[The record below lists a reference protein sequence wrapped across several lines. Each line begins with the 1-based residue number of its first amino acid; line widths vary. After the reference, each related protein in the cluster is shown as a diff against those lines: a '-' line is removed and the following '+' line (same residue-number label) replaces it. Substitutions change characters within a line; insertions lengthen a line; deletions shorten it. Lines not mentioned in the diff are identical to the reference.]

1 LVIDSDVHCAAPDL
15 GDILPFLN
23 EQWREY
29 IAENGFRVPATVPYT
44 YPRWLPQVATSPES
58 TTLDQLR
65 RHVLDRS
72 DYAVLNCYYGLE
84 PVRHPFFA
92 SAMAA
97 ALNDWMRSR
106 WLDQDDRLLGS
117 IVVTPQH
124 ADLAAAEIDR
134 VAEDSRFVQVLLPV
148 RSWEAYG
155 NRRYAMIWEAAARHD
170 LAVAIHFGG
179 WAGNPP
185 SGAGWLDSYV
195 EEYAAVAQVFEAQV
209 SSLVVEGIFETH
221 PRLRVVLLESGW
233 TWLPAL
239 VWRLD
244 KEWRSQ
250 RREVPW
256 IKRPPSEY
264 VRQHVRATIQ
274 PLDVPAQASQLA
286 ELLVQLGSDEML
298 MYSSD
303 YPHDHASDSEQLFS
317 VVSPEQAQRVRWDNA
332 WDTYGLDS
340 RLGQVT
346 G

>member
-1 LVIDSDVHCAAPDL
+1 LIIDSDVHCAAPAL
-15 GDILPFLN
+15 SEILPFLD
-23 EQWREY
+23 EHWTEY
-29 IAENGFRVPATVPYT
+29 IGENGFRKPTTVAYT
-44 YPRWLPQVATSPES
+44 YPPWLPQVATSTES
-58 TTLDQLR
+58 TTLDKLR
-65 RHVLDRS
+65 ENVLDRS
-72 DYAVLNCYYGLE
+72 AYAVLNCYYGLE
-84 PVRHPFFA
+84 PIRHPYFA
-92 SAMAA
+92 AAMAT
-97 ALNDWMRSR
+97 ALNDWTRSQ
-106 WLDQDDRLLGS
+106 WLDKDDRLLGS

-134 VAEDSRFVQVLLPV
+134 VAGDGRFVQVLLPV

-155 NRRYAMIWEAAARHD
+155 NRRYAAIWEAAARHD
-170 LAVAIHFGG
+170 LALAIHFGG

-221 PRLRVVLLESGW
+221 PNLRLVLLESGW

-239 VWRLD
+239 MWRLD

-256 IKRPPSEY
+256 IKRPPSQY
-264 VRQHVRATIQ
+264 IRDHVRATVQ
-274 PLDVPAQASQLA
+274 PLDVPERASHLA
-286 ELLVQLGSDEML
+286 EILVHLGSDEML

-303 YPHDHASDSEQLFS
+303 YPHDHACDSEQLFS
-317 VVSPEQAQRVRWDNA
+317 VLSEEQAQLVRWDNA
-332 WDTYGLDS
+332 WDTYGLES
-340 RLGQVT
+340 RSGQAI